1 LSNKKTVVVFSC
13 AHADPETSNTRFE
26 ALGQFL
32 YDLKPDMVF
41 DLGDGADMRS
51 LNSYDERYP
60 KALAAQSYERDI
72 NSYNAA
78 QEALRKP
85 FKLQKKKRP
94 YWVGFEGNHENRI
107 KKYISLNPRTE
118 GEKYGVSFSHLQTDH
133 WFNDYHPY
141 ENSGPAI
148 ATYDGVAYAHYFTSG
163 NSPTATGGIH
173 HAHTVIQNLS
183 CSATCGHSHK
193 RDLSFKDG
201 ALPYGNIGLVVGCY
215 KGGEEHW
222 AGQANKGW
230 WHGVVVKRELEN
242 GMYEP
247 EFVSLTQIMQHYAA

>member
-1 LSNKKTVVVFSC
+1 MALKGT
-13 AHADPETSNTRFE
+13 TRI
-26 ALGQFL
+26 AL
-32 YDLKPDMVF
+32 
-41 DLGDGADMRS
+41 
-51 LNSYDERYP
+51 
-60 KALAAQSYERDI
+60 
-72 NSYNAA
+72 
-78 QEALRKP
+78 
-85 FKLQKKKRP
+85 
-94 YWVGFEGNHENRI
+94 
-107 KKYISLNPRTE
+107 KYIALNPRTE
-118 GEKYGVSFSHLQTDH
+118 GEKYGVSFSHLQTDD
-133 WFNDYHPY
+133 WFSDYHPY
-141 ENSGPAI
+141 ENSGPSI

-193 RDLSFKDG
+193 RDISFKEG

-230 WHGVVVKRELEN
+230 WHGVVIKRELEN

-247 EFVSLTQIMQHYAA
+247 EFVSLAQIMKSYAS